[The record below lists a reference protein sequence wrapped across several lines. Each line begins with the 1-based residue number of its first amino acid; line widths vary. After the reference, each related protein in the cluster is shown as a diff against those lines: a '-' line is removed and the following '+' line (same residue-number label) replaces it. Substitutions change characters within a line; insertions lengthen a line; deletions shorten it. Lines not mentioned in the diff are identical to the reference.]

1 MEQPVEQPAVHL
13 RHLLSISIDLEPPRL
28 LGAFPDGERRLMVFR
43 SGTFSGVDGLRGA
56 LSGGGVDWQ
65 TVRADGAIEIRAHY
79 LLVTDDGEPIEIES
93 NGLRVA
99 EPEVAARIAAGVVV
113 DPSEYY
119 FRTHIRLHTS
129 SERWAR
135 LNRIIAVS
143 TGERRAADV
152 AIHVH
157 EVL

>member
-1 MEQPVEQPAVHL
+1 MEPSPVAL
-13 RHLLSISIDLEPPRL
+13 RHLLSISIDVEPPRM

-43 SGTFSGVDGLRGA
+43 SGTFRGADGLRGA

-79 LLVTDDGEPIEIES
+79 LLVTDDGEPIEVQS

-99 EPEVAARIAAGVVV
+99 EPEVAARMAAGVAV

-129 SERWAR
+129 SARWDR
-135 LNRIIAVS
+135 LNRVIAVS
-143 TGERRAADV
+143 SGERRTDDV